1 MDFQKIIIIYNSR
14 IPTEKAN
21 GYQTFKTAESLIMQ
35 DKEVEIWGPKRF
47 NIKELKDRDIKD
59 FYNLLKTPKIIQIF
73 AIDFLTLI
81 NFENIFSKHLK
92 FISNVILTFSFSLGV
107 LIRILFINNKETI
120 FFTRDINIAFV
131 LITLLPNIR
140 KKIYIELHNF
150 PSIKKRINR
159 QLGILKRCAGIITLT
174 KVMKKELINYGICN
188 SKILYE
194 PDAVDLSQFKLKI
207 TKNDARKILNLPKNI
222 KIFLYLGKFHT
233 LGKEKG
239 IPEIIKSIH
248 HIKLKEEY
256 KIYIVGG
263 PMDRVNKYF
272 RIIQNYKIDLDKVVF
287 LGRQEIKN
295 IPLWLK
301 SADILLMP
309 HPKTIFYE
317 KYVSPLKLFEYM
329 CSDNP
334 IIASNLDAI
343 KEILSH
349 RNNSYLVEPGSS
361 KSIARAIKYLI
372 NNKSLSTKIAKKAFI
387 DVDNYSWLKRGER
400 IYKFIAKV
408 T

>member
-159 QLGILKRCAGIITLT
+159 QLGILRKCAGIITLT
-174 KVMKKELINYGICN
+174 KVMKKELINYGISN

>member
-1 MDFQKIIIIYNSR
+1 MDFKKIIIIYNSR

-21 GYQTFKTAESLIMQ
+21 GYQTFKTSESLIMQ

-47 NIKELKDRDIKD
+47 NIKELRDRDIKD
-59 FYNLLKTPKIIQIF
+59 FYNLSKTPKIIQISV
-73 AIDFLTLI
+73 IDFLTLI
-81 NFENIFSKHLK
+81 NFENIFAKYLK
-92 FISNVILTFSFSLGV
+92 FISNIILTGTFSLGV
-107 LIRILFINNKETI
+107 LIRILFINGKETI

-131 LITLLPNIR
+131 LITLFPNIR
-140 KKIYIELHNF
+140 KKIFIELHNF

-159 QLGILKRCAGIITLT
+159 QLGILRKCAGIITLT
-174 KVMKKELINYGICN
+174 KLMKKELINYGISN

-194 PDAVDLSQFKLKI
+194 PDAVDISQFKLKI
-207 TKNDARKILNLPKNI
+207 TNNDARRILNLPLNI
-222 KIFLYLGKFHT
+222 KIFLYIGKFHT
-233 LGKEKG
+233 MGKEKG

-263 PMDRVNKYF
+263 PMDRVKNYVK
-272 RIIQNYKIDLDKVVF
+272 IMQNYKIDLDKVVF
-287 LGRQEIKN
+287 LGRQEIKK

-334 IIASNLDAI
+334 IIASDLDSI

-349 RNNSYLVEPGSS
+349 KNNSYLVEPGSS

-372 NNKSLSTKIAKKAFI
+372 NNKELSSKIAKKAFI

-400 IYKFIAKV
+400 IYKFISKV
-408 T
+408 S